1 VGASG
6 PVVAIDGEL
15 VDQSVASVSAF
26 DHGLTVGDG
35 VFETLQVVRGTAF
48 ALRRHLA
55 RLRRSLAGLG
65 IELAVSDDGLAATMA
80 QVVAAN
86 HLHAGRL
93 RLTVTGGVSPLG
105 SDRGG
110 SGPTVVVATAALP
123 TWDPTTAVVT
133 VEWPRNERSAVA
145 GLKTTSYAENVVA
158 LERAHGQ
165 GASEAIFA
173 NTQGHLCEGTGSNIF
188 VGRHGRLLTPPLTSG
203 CLAGITRELVCE
215 LVAVDQADL
224 DLGDLGEVDEAF
236 LTSSTRDVQAIASI
250 DGRPLAA
257 PGPLTQA
264 AADALAA
271 LMARDLDP

>member
-1 VGASG
+1 MGTSG

-15 VDQSVASVSAF
+15 VDEATASVSAF

-48 ALRRHLA
+48 AVRRHLA

-65 IELAVSDDGLAATMA
+65 IELAVDDEQLGVTLAA
-80 QVVAAN
+80 VVTAN
-86 HLHAGRL
+86 HVDTGRL

-105 SDRGG
+105 SDRGAA
-110 SGPTVVVATAALP
+110 GPTVVVATAPSP
-123 TWDPTTAVVT
+123 TWEPTTAVVT

-158 LERAHGQ
+158 LERAHAQ

-173 NTQGHLCEGTGSNIF
+173 NTQGRLCEGTGSNIF
-188 VGRHGRLLTPPLTSG
+188 VGRQGRLLTPPLTSG
-203 CLAGITRELVCE
+203 CLAGITRELICE
-215 LVAVDQADL
+215 LVAVDQVDLDVADL
-224 DLGDLGEVDEAF
+224 TKVDEAF

-250 DGRPLAA
+250 DGRPLTA
-257 PGPLTQA
+257 PGPLTTPA
-264 AADALAA
+264 AAALAE
-271 LMARDLDP
+271 LMAHDLDP